1 LAPGAGAEPP
11 RPLTIGASWQ
21 WTRNRPGY
29 RRIREEGFWA
39 GLVAVIGVLFIDIP
53 RGVLIAMYM
62 AAAYHSTRPHRGSF
76 PSRSTAPPTD

>member
-1 LAPGAGAEPP
+1 VWHRLTRQEP
-11 RPLTIGASWQ
+11 TIGASWQ

-29 RRIREEGFWA
+29 RRICEEGFWA

-62 AAAYHSTRPHRGSF
+62 AAAYHSTRIHRGSF